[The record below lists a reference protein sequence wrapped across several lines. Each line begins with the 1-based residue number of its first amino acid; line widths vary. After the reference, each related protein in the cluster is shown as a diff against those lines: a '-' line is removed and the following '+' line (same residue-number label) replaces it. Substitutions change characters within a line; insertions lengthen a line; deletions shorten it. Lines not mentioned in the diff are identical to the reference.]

1 MKARLLQGR
10 MSAVACPSVASFEP
24 LLHYHFLLL
33 HHHVPLLHH
42 HVPLLRYHVPL
53 LHYHDPILRHHAP
66 LLHYHVPLLHY
77 HVPLLHYHVPLLH
90 HHIPIFASSRVH
102 FSTLSHW
109 PVFRYTVSEFR
120 VPSPTCGKQLPP
132 HCTCALDDDQTDT
145 SIWRQS
151 LATGPCRG

>member
-1 MKARLLQGR
+1 MYVRTCMKACLLQGN
-10 MSAVACPSVASFEP
+10 MCAVACPSVALSCPSIAVIMFFCCIIMS
-24 LLHYHFLLL
+24 LYCSN
-33 HHHVPLLHH
+33 HV
-42 HVPLLRYHVPL
+42 
-53 LHYHDPILRHHAP
+53 P

-120 VPSPTCGKQLPP
+120 VPSPTCGKQPP
-132 HCTCALDDDQTDT
+132 PRCTCALDGDQTDT